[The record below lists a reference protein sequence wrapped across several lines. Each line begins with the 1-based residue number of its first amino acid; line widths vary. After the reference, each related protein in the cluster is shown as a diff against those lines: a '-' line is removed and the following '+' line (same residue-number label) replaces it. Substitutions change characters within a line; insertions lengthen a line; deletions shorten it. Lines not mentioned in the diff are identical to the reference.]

1 MIASISGVLLDQGRE
16 SVVIEAQGVG
26 FEILVSSRTQAKLP
40 EMGGKVRLFTHMVV
54 REDDITL
61 YGFDNKDDKA
71 MFLKLIAV
79 SGVGPKVALSILS
92 GMTTSQLAIA
102 LVSGDTKAITK
113 IPGIGKKTAE
123 RLILELKE
131 KVDQGALSQAAP
143 QMEAAVPVGGTG
155 MAQEAIGALMA
166 LGYSSAEAS
175 RAVGKAGTA
184 NSVEELIVA
193 ALRGLDS
200 GR

>member
-1 MIASISGVLLDQGRE
+1 MIASIQGVLLEQGKE

-26 FEILVSSRTQAKLP
+26 FEILVSNRTLAKLP
-40 EMGGKVRLFTHMVV
+40 ETGGKVRLLTHLVV
-54 REDDITL
+54 REDSLTL
-61 YGFDNKDDKA
+61 FGFENTEEKA

-79 SGVGPKVALSILS
+79 SGVGPKVALNVLS
-92 GMTTSQLAIA
+92 GMSTSDLAIA
-102 LVSGDTKAITK
+102 LVSEDARAIAR

-131 KVDQGALSQAAP
+131 KVDSRALSQAAP
-143 QMEAAVPVGGTG
+143 QLPEQGAAASA
-155 MAQEAIGALMA
+155 MQEAVRALMA

-175 RAVGKAGTA
+175 RAVGAAGSA
-184 NSVEELIVA
+184 GSVEEIIVA
-193 ALRGLDS
+193 ALRGLDT

>member
-1 MIASISGVLLDQGRE
+1 MPVEQGKE

-26 FEILVSSRTQAKLP
+26 FEILVSNRTLAKLP
-40 EMGGKVRLFTHMVV
+40 ETGGKVRLLTHLVV
-54 REDDITL
+54 REDSLTL
-61 YGFDNKDDKA
+61 FGFENAEEKA

-79 SGVGPKVALSILS
+79 SGVGPKVALNVLS
-92 GMTTSQLAIA
+92 GMSTSDLAIA
-102 LVSGDTKAITK
+102 LVSEDARAIAR

-131 KVDQGALSQAAP
+131 KVDSRALSQAAP
-143 QMEAAVPVGGTG
+143 QLPEQGAAASA
-155 MAQEAIGALMA
+155 MQEAVRALMA

-175 RAVGKAGTA
+175 RAVGAAGSA
-184 NSVEELIVA
+184 GSVEEIIVA
-193 ALRGLDS
+193 ALRGLDT

>member
-1 MIASISGVLLDQGRE
+1 MIASIQGVLLEQGKE

-26 FEILVSSRTQAKLP
+26 FEILVSNRTLAKLP
-40 EMGGKVRLFTHMVV
+40 ETGGKVRLLTHLVV
-54 REDDITL
+54 REESLTL
-61 YGFDNKDDKA
+61 FGFENAEEKA

-79 SGVGPKVALSILS
+79 SGVGPKVALNVLS
-92 GMTTSQLAIA
+92 GMSTSDLAIA
-102 LVSGDTKAITK
+102 LVSEDARAIAR

-131 KVDQGALSQAAP
+131 KVDSRALSQAAP
-143 QMEAAVPVGGTG
+143 QLPEQGAAASA
-155 MAQEAIGALMA
+155 MQEAVRALMA

-175 RAVGKAGTA
+175 RAVGAAGSA
-184 NSVEELIVA
+184 GSVEEIIVA
-193 ALRGLDS
+193 ALRGLDT

>member
-1 MIASISGVLLDQGRE
+1 MIASIQGVLLEQGKE

-26 FEILVSSRTQAKLP
+26 FEILVSNRTLAKLP
-40 EMGGKVRLFTHMVV
+40 ETGGKVRLLTHLVV
-54 REDDITL
+54 REDSLTL
-61 YGFDNKDDKA
+61 FGFENAEEKA

-79 SGVGPKVALSILS
+79 SGVGPKVALNVLS
-92 GMTTSQLAIA
+92 GMSTSDLAIA
-102 LVSGDTKAITK
+102 LVSEDARAIAR

-131 KVDQGALSQAAP
+131 KVDSRALSQAAP
-143 QMEAAVPVGGTG
+143 QLPEQGAAASA
-155 MAQEAIGALMA
+155 MQEAVRALMA

-175 RAVGKAGTA
+175 RAVGAAGSA
-184 NSVEELIVA
+184 GSVEEIIVA
-193 ALRGLDS
+193 ALRGLDT

>member
-1 MIASISGVLLDQGRE
+1 MIASISGILLDQGKE

-26 FEILVSSRTQAKLP
+26 FEILVSARTQAKLP

-54 REDDITL
+54 REDDVTL

-92 GMTTSQLAIA
+92 GMTTSQLAVA
-102 LVSGDTKAITK
+102 LVSGDTRAITK

-143 QMEAAVPVGGTG
+143 QIETAAPVGGTG

-175 RAVGKAGTA
+175 RAVSKAGA
-184 NSVEELIVA
+184 ADSVEALIVA

>member
-1 MIASISGVLLDQGRE
+1 M
-16 SVVIEAQGVG
+16 
-26 FEILVSSRTQAKLP
+26 
-40 EMGGKVRLFTHMVV
+40 
-54 REDDITL
+54 
-61 YGFDNKDDKA
+61 
-71 MFLKLIAV
+71 
-79 SGVGPKVALSILS
+79 
-92 GMTTSQLAIA
+92 
-102 LVSGDTKAITK
+102 
-113 IPGIGKKTAE
+113 
-123 RLILELKE
+123 
-131 KVDQGALSQAAP
+131 DQGALSQAAP

-155 MAQEAIGALMA
+155 MAQEAIGALMV

>member
-1 MIASISGVLLDQGRE
+1 
-16 SVVIEAQGVG
+16 
-26 FEILVSSRTQAKLP
+26 
-40 EMGGKVRLFTHMVV
+40 MGGKVRLFTHMVV
-54 REDDITL
+54 REDDVTL

-92 GMTTSQLAIA
+92 GMTTSQLAVA
-102 LVSGDTKAITK
+102 LVSGDTRAITK

-143 QMEAAVPVGGTG
+143 QIETAAPVGGTG

-175 RAVGKAGTA
+175 RAVSKAGA
-184 NSVEELIVA
+184 ADSVEALIVA

>member
-1 MIASISGVLLDQGRE
+1 MIASISGILLDQGKE

-26 FEILVSSRTQAKLP
+26 FEILVSTRTQAKLP

-54 REDDITL
+54 REDDVTL

-92 GMTTSQLAIA
+92 GMTTSQLAVA
-102 LVSGDTKAITK
+102 LVSGDTRAITK

-143 QMEAAVPVGGTG
+143 QIETAAPVGGTG

-175 RAVGKAGTA
+175 RAVSKAGA
-184 NSVEELIVA
+184 ADSVEALIVA